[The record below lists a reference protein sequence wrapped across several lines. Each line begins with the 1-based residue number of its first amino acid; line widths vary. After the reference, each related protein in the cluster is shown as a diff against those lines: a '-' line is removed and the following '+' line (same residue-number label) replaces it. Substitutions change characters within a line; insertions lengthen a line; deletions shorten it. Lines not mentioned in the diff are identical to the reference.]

1 MRLLT
6 TDRSLKKGRSYWD
19 GWTVKSRHGVRVAA
33 TLGKE
38 SNSDCRSL
46 SQRNTP
52 GIFRPRFPQTIRTFY
67 FSFTASPVSSLF
79 FTYHNDVLWVQQ
91 KKTSPTEKNGEIF
104 DGDLYRE
111 KMQRNT
117 RKNLRIWVLL
127 VRTAR
132 DSQVFEKVQEF
143 NSLKFPIRKIRHS
156 DIDDVRKI

>member
-79 FTYHNDVLWVQQ
+79 FTYHNDVAL
-91 KKTSPTEKNGEIF
+91 SATEKNLANRKKMVKYLMAICIAKKC
-104 DGDLYRE
+104 RE
-111 KMQRNT
+111 T
-117 RKNLRIWVLL
+117 
-127 VRTAR
+127 
-132 DSQVFEKVQEF
+132 
-143 NSLKFPIRKIRHS
+143 PGKICAFGYCL
-156 DIDDVRKI
+156 